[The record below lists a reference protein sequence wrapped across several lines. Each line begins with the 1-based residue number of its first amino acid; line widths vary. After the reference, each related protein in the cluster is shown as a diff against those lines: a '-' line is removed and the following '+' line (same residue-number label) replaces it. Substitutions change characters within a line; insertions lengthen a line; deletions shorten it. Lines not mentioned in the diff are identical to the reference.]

1 MVVAEAG
8 GRTIPPGARLGTFAR
23 SRLERL
29 VGPYDGLPSDP
40 DGTEWIFRDNRV

>member
-8 GRTIPPGARLGTFAR
+8 GRTIPPGARVGTFTH
-23 SRLERL
+23 SRLERR
-29 VGPYDGLPSDP
+29 VGPSDGLPSDL